1 MTRLTLCLT
10 LYLGLIA
17 CAGTARAESVLN
29 VTYLRLEVPPAP
41 VLSNL
46 DPIPADEGIAG
57 AELGR
62 SDNATTGKFLGHEYG
77 LSVQSLPPG
86 GDIAVAAR
94 AALAA
99 SPFLILD
106 AGADAV
112 LAVADLP
119 EAKQALILSVAAP
132 DRRLR
137 DSDCRA
143 NLLLADVSYAERAD
157 ALMQAL
163 LVKRWTRLALIAG
176 PHPAD
181 EAWADALRASIAKFG
196 LDLVAEKAWAE
207 HADLRRTASAEV
219 PLFTQDLP
227 DHDVLVI
234 ADETD
239 DFARYIAYNTW
250 LPRPVAGSEGL
261 VPAGWAPVVEQ
272 WGAAQL
278 QGRFEAAAHRQMRPR
293 DYAAWAAMRTLGEAL
308 TRTGST
314 DPALLRGYILSDE
327 FELDGFKGRPLSYRK
342 WNGQLRQPV
351 PVMHARALVAQAPLD
366 GFLHE
371 RNELDTLGLDQAESG
386 CRAFG
391 EPG

>member
-1 MTRLTLCLT
+1 MNWMTLSLLVV
-10 LYLGLIA
+10 A
-17 CAGTARAESVLN
+17 CAGAARADEVLN
-29 VTYLRLEVPPAP
+29 VTYLRLETPPAP

-46 DPIPADEGIAG
+46 DPIPEDDGIAG

-62 SDNATTGKFLGHEYG
+62 ADNATTGKFLGQDYT
-77 LSVQSLPPG
+77 LAVTSLPPG
-86 GDIAVAAR
+86 SDIADAAR
-94 AALAA
+94 RALKA

-106 AGADAV
+106 AAADAV
-112 LAVADLP
+112 LQVADLP
-119 EAKQALILSVAAP
+119 EAQNAVLLSVAAP
-132 DRRLR
+132 DVRLR
-137 DSDCRA
+137 DEDCRA
-143 NLLLADVSYAERAD
+143 NLLQTGASYAERAD

-163 LVKRWTRLALIAG
+163 LVKHWTRLALLVG
-176 PHPAD
+176 PQPAD
-181 EAWADALRASIAKFG
+181 KAWGDALSAAATKFG
-196 LDLVAEKAWAE
+196 LTLVAERDWSE
-207 HADLRRTASAEV
+207 RADLRRTASAEV
-219 PLFTQDLP
+219 PLLTQDLP

-261 VPAGWAPVVEQ
+261 VPVGWAPVVEQ

-278 QGRFEAAAHRQMRPR
+278 QSRFEAGAHRQMRPR

-314 DPALLRGYILSDE
+314 DPKTLRGYILSDD

-342 WNGQLRQPV
+342 WNGQLRQPI
-351 PVMHARALVAQAPLD
+351 PVVHPRALVAQAPLE
-366 GFLHE
+366 GFLHQ
-371 RNELDTLGLDQAESG
+371 RNELDTLGIDEGESK

-391 EPG
+391 EIE